1 MATGLDRGAGTEI
14 IRTAMFNNITNT
26 DVTLIFGEQYHIYTI
41 LSVVVTSV
49 GGAGSLHGYIQGY
62 DSLGGAGPAT
72 QHLFW
77 TGAIA
82 QYSTWVWNDKVSFN
96 GYQPADFGTGGIDS
110 VSKQNALADQEGSGN
125 TYFAAGAGSGDNMDV
140 FVTFIDQNIGAA

>member
-49 GGAGSLHGYIQGY
+49 GGAGSLHGYIQGW
-62 DSLGGAGPAT
+62 DSKAGTGGGT
-72 QHLFW
+72 HHLFYQDM
-77 TGAIA
+77 TLNNVF
-82 QYSTWVWNDKVSFN
+82 VWNDKFSFN
-96 GYQPADFGTGGIDS
+96 GHQPTGVSGELHAGGAAYQD
-110 VSKQNALADQEGSGN
+110 ALADQGGTLQYLAVNAENAS
-125 TYFAAGAGSGDNMDV
+125 DNFDV
-140 FVTFIDQNIGAA
+140 FVTYIDQNNS